1 MKKLFTL
8 WMALAATLSMS
19 ATTLFLKAND
29 NWVKDNA
36 RFAVF
41 ANDSW
46 FDMTAVPGENNIFS
60 AVVGSTPEKATFY
73 RMNPAT
79 SENTEANAWNK
90 TSEQSVP
97 YGENLYIM
105 DAGTWG
111 DGGYWSKYSAT
122 PATGSLYLWN
132 GIGSASN
139 PTQIGGD
146 SWVSKSDER
155 VLIGA
160 GQRGNCNLKIN
171 GDIAAGYYIGIE
183 LKNGGVNAE
192 DQIVLADF
200 RTSDDKSYRLS
211 IQFFAD
217 VNASSPQATFTTS
230 ADPQVLAAEGA
241 PAQATFTVPAGVADA
256 TYLRVCR
263 TSGEASIWVAKLEL
277 IKQGSDPG
285 PGPGPGPEPE
295 DPKVQFAGE
304 ITGWSGEAF
313 TLAADKKTA
322 TFTKNIAEGEHE
334 FKIIVGDNDWRSN
347 AQSFDRD
354 NASAAGI
361 TGNESTNMKL
371 IADATGD
378 YTFTWTIATNAL
390 EINFPAK
397 EGPGPEPQP
406 EDPKVQFAGEITGW
420 SGEAFTLAADKKTA
434 TFTKNIAEGEH
445 EFKIIV
451 GDNDWRSN
459 AQSFDRD
466 NASAAGITG
475 NESTN
480 MKLIADATGDYTF
493 TWTIATNA
501 LEINFPAKEGPGPEP
516 EPEDPKVQF
525 AGEIT
530 GWSGEAFTLAADK
543 KTATFT
549 KNIAE
554 GEHEFK
560 IIVGDNDWRSNGWTY
575 HREFT
580 HADGI
585 TMNDDANM
593 KLQADVTG
601 DYTFTW
607 TFETNSLD
615 ILFPEKGDTPPAGL
629 LVDGYY
635 LVGTITNW
643 SPVAENH
650 FELNTGSEQEEYEL
664 NILLNA
670 GDEIKAVKVENENI
684 VSWYPA
690 EGGNLV
696 VDADHAGQKTVYFR
710 PYYDGGDGWFAG
722 CLYIPANGGEGLNDL
737 NASEKAVKVIRD
749 GQIFIIKGNK
759 TFNVLGAQLD

>member
-41 ANDSW
+41 ANGSW
-46 FDMTAVPGENNIFS
+46 FDMTAVLGENNIFS

-79 SENTEANAWNK
+79 TENTEANAWNK

-111 DGGYWSKYSAT
+111 DGGYWSKYVPT
-122 PATGSLYLWN
+122 PAEGSLYMWN
-132 GIGSASN
+132 GIGSTAKGAEV
-139 PTQIGGD
+139 GGD

-160 GQRGNCNLKIN
+160 GQRGNSCLKIN

-192 DQIVLADF
+192 DKIVLADF

-241 PAQATFTVPAGVADA
+241 PAQATYAVPAGVANA

-285 PGPGPGPEPE
+285 PGPGPGPDPEPE

-322 TFTKNIAEGEHE
+322 TFTKNIAEG
-334 FKIIVGDNDWRSN
+334 D
-347 AQSFDRD
+347 
-354 NASAAGI
+354 
-361 TGNESTNMKL
+361 
-371 IADATGD
+371 
-378 YTFTWTIATNAL
+378 
-390 EINFPAK
+390 
-397 EGPGPEPQP
+397 
-406 EDPKVQFAGEITGW
+406 
-420 SGEAFTLAADKKTA
+420 
-434 TFTKNIAEGEH
+434 
-445 EFKIIV
+445 
-451 GDNDWRSN
+451 
-459 AQSFDRD
+459 
-466 NASAAGITG
+466 
-475 NESTN
+475 
-480 MKLIADATGDYTF
+480 
-493 TWTIATNA
+493 
-501 LEINFPAKEGPGPEP
+501 
-516 EPEDPKVQF
+516 
-525 AGEIT
+525 
-530 GWSGEAFTLAADK
+530 
-543 KTATFT
+543 
-549 KNIAE
+549 
-554 GEHEFK
+554 HEFK

-585 TMNDDANM
+585 TMNDGANM

-643 SPVAENH
+643 SPVADNH

-710 PYYDGGDGWFAG
+710 PYYDGGDDWFAG

-759 TFNVLGAQLD
+759 TFNVLGAQMD

>member
-36 RFAVF
+36 RFAVYNVETQKW
-41 ANDSW
+41 ADL
-46 FDMTAVPGENNIFS
+46 APVQGEKNIFS
-60 AVVGSTPEKATFY
+60 AVVEEYTTKVIFY
-73 RMNPAT
+73 RMDPAKK
-79 SENTEANAWNK
+79 ENTLANKWNETNELTLELNK
-90 TSEQSVP
+90 
-97 YGENLYIM
+97 NLYIM
-105 DAGTWG
+105 DEGAWDKG
-111 DGGYWSKYSAT
+111 GGYWSRFEAT
-122 PATGSLYLWN
+122 PAEGSLYLWN
-132 GIGSASN
+132 GIGSTFKA
-139 PTQIGGD
+139 TEKGGD
-146 SWVSKSDER
+146 SFVLKTDER

-160 GQRGNCNLKIN
+160 GMMGNSCLKIN
-171 GDIAAGYYIGIE
+171 GDYTNGYYIGIV
-183 LKNGGVNAE
+183 LKEGGVNAG
-192 DQIVLADF
+192 DTICLGDF
-200 RTSDDKSYRLS
+200 RTDNSGTYRFG
-211 IQFFAD
+211 IEFFANVD
-217 VNASSPQATFTTS
+217 ATTPQGKFLTTT
-230 ADPQVLAAEGA
+230 DPQVLNQEGA
-241 PAQATFTVPAGVADA
+241 PKQAIYIVPNGINTA
-256 TYLRVCR
+256 THLRLFR
-263 TSGEASIWVAKLEL
+263 NSGNECIWIAKLEL
-277 IKQGSDPG
+277 IKKGSAPD
-285 PGPGPGPEPE
+285 PGPGPEPQPE
-295 DPKVQFAGE
+295 DPKIQFAGE
-304 ITGWSGEAF
+304 LTSWSPVDF

-322 TFTKNIAEGEHE
+322 TFTKNIAEGEHQ
-334 FKIIVGDNDWRSN
+334 FKIIVNG
-347 AQSFDRD
+347 
-354 NASAAGI
+354 
-361 TGNESTNMKL
+361 
-371 IADATGD
+371 
-378 YTFTWTIATNAL
+378 
-390 EINFPAK
+390 
-397 EGPGPEPQP
+397 
-406 EDPKVQFAGEITGW
+406 
-420 SGEAFTLAADKKTA
+420 
-434 TFTKNIAEGEH
+434 
-445 EFKIIV
+445 
-451 GDNDWRSN
+451 DWRSN

>member
-1 MKKLFTL
+1 MYMKKLFTL
-8 WMALAATLSMS
+8 WIALAATLSMS

-41 ANDSW
+41 ANSSW
-46 FDMTAVPGENNIFS
+46 FDMIAVPGENNIFS

-171 GDIAAGYYIGIE
+171 GNYTDGYYIGIE
-183 LKNGGVNAE
+183 LKNGAVNAG
-192 DQIVLADF
+192 DQIVLGDF
-200 RTSDDKSYRLS
+200 RTSDTKTYRLS
-211 IQFFAD
+211 IEFYKD
-217 VNASSPQATFTTS
+217 VNATSSQAIFTTT

-241 PAQATFTVPAGVADA
+241 PAQATYAVPAGVADA

-285 PGPGPGPEPE
+285 PGPGPDPEPE

-304 ITGWSGEAF
+304 ITSWSGEAF

-322 TFTKNIAEGEHE
+322 TFTKNIAEGDHE
-334 FKIIVGDNDWRSN
+334 FKIIVGDD
-347 AQSFDRD
+347 
-354 NASAAGI
+354 
-361 TGNESTNMKL
+361 
-371 IADATGD
+371 
-378 YTFTWTIATNAL
+378 
-390 EINFPAK
+390 
-397 EGPGPEPQP
+397 
-406 EDPKVQFAGEITGW
+406 
-420 SGEAFTLAADKKTA
+420 
-434 TFTKNIAEGEH
+434 
-445 EFKIIV
+445 
-451 GDNDWRSN
+451 
-459 AQSFDRD
+459 
-466 NASAAGITG
+466 
-475 NESTN
+475 
-480 MKLIADATGDYTF
+480 
-493 TWTIATNA
+493 
-501 LEINFPAKEGPGPEP
+501 
-516 EPEDPKVQF
+516 
-525 AGEIT
+525 
-530 GWSGEAFTLAADK
+530 
-543 KTATFT
+543 
-549 KNIAE
+549 
-554 GEHEFK
+554 
-560 IIVGDNDWRSNGWTY
+560 DWRSNGWTF

-585 TMNDDANM
+585 TMNDGANM

-629 LVDGYY
+629 LTEGYY
-635 LVGTITNW
+635 IVG
-643 SPVAENH
+643 NH
-650 FELNTGSEQEEYEL
+650 TDWMIEADYKFEPNPAQEGEYMMKMFLTPDYLIKVVYTEDGININT
-664 NILLNA
+664 
-670 GDEIKAVKVENENI
+670 
-684 VSWYPA
+684 WYP
-690 EGGNLV
+690 EGSGN
-696 VDADHAGQKTVYFR
+696 AFGENGEITESNGYTIYFR
-710 PYYDGGDGWFAG
+710 PNKDGGEDWFYG
-722 CLYIPANGGEGLNDL
+722 CIYVVPDKEEGIEDL
-737 NASEKAVKVIRD
+737 NASEKAVKVIRN

-759 TFNVLGAQLD
+759 TFNVLGTQLD

>member
-41 ANDSW
+41 ANGSW

-111 DGGYWSKYSAT
+111 DGGYWSKYVPT
-122 PATGSLYLWN
+122 PAEGSLYMWN
-132 GIGSASN
+132 GIGSTAKGAEV
-139 PTQIGGD
+139 GGD

-160 GQRGNCNLKIN
+160 GQRGNSCLKIN

-192 DQIVLADF
+192 DKIVLADF

-217 VNASSPQATFTTS
+217 VNASNPQATFTTS

-241 PAQATFTVPAGVADA
+241 PAQATYAVPAGVANA

-285 PGPGPGPEPE
+285 PGPGPDPEPE

-304 ITGWSGEAF
+304 LTSWSPVDF

-322 TFTKNIAEGEHE
+322 TFTKNIAEGEHQ
-334 FKIIVGDNDWRSN
+334 FKIIVNGDWRSN

-354 NASAAGI
+354 HASAAGI

-371 IADATGD
+371 VADATGD

-459 AQSFDRD
+459 
-466 NASAAGITG
+466 
-475 NESTN
+475 
-480 MKLIADATGDYTF
+480 
-493 TWTIATNA
+493 
-501 LEINFPAKEGPGPEP
+501 
-516 EPEDPKVQF
+516 
-525 AGEIT
+525 
-530 GWSGEAFTLAADK
+530 
-543 KTATFT
+543 
-549 KNIAE
+549 
-554 GEHEFK
+554 
-560 IIVGDNDWRSNGWTY
+560 GWTF

-585 TMNDDANM
+585 TMNDGANM
-593 KLQADVTG
+593 KLQADTTG

-615 ILFPEKGDTPPAGL
+615 ILFPAKEGPGPEPPVDE
-629 LVDGYY
+629 LVDGFY
-635 LVGTITNW
+635 LVGTINEWTP
-643 SPVAENH
+643 SAPYL
-650 FELNTGSEQEEYEL
+650 FEHNLGSEAEEYALEIEL
-664 NILLNA
+664 KENDGL
-670 GDEIKAVKVENENI
+670 KVVKVENKA
-684 VSWYPA
+684 VVTWYP
-690 EGGNLV
+690 EGMGNEYV
-696 VDADHAGQKTVYFR
+696 VDADHAGKKTVYFR
-710 PYYDGGDGWFAG
+710 PAYVEEWAAFGGFIF
-722 CLYIPANGGEGLNDL
+722 IPANGGEGLNDL

-759 TFNVLGAQLD
+759 TFNVLGAQMD